1 MHIMFLLMN
10 SYIKKRK
17 IEIKKWNMEIT
28 GKYELPSKWKLIERI
43 KESDTGCIK
52 YRFYSKNE
60 LIYIF
65 LDAMIVIDNHNAMVE
80 EIFDY
85 LSDLG
90 VKDEHFFCIYY
101 EDNKFVLKVE
111 IDLINEKESDA
122 EPEMSIF
129 QNSCL

>member
-1 MHIMFLLMN
+1 MKTTSKELN
-10 SYIKKRK
+10 SFIKKRK
-17 IEIKKWNMEIT
+17 IEIKKWTKEMI
-28 GKYELPSKWKLIERI
+28 GKYEFPPKWKLIERI
-43 KESDTGCIK
+43 KESDTGCIN

-60 LIYIF
+60 LINIF

-85 LSDLG
+85 LSDLW

-111 IDLINEKESDA
+111 IDPINEKESDA
-122 EPEMSIF
+122 EPEKLILQDSAI
-129 QNSCL
+129 

>member
-1 MHIMFLLMN
+1 MKPTLKYFK
-10 SYIKKRK
+10 SYTKKRK
-17 IEIKKWNMEIT
+17 IELKKWNMEIT

-43 KESDTGCIK
+43 KESDTGCIN

-111 IDLINEKESDA
+111 IDLTEENTTNIMMQDSQV
-122 EPEMSIF
+122 ST
-129 QNSCL
+129 C

>member
-1 MHIMFLLMN
+1 MKPTLKYFK
-10 SYIKKRK
+10 SYTKKRK

-111 IDLINEKESDA
+111 IDLTEENTTNIMMQDSQV
-122 EPEMSIF
+122 ST
-129 QNSCL
+129 C

>member
-1 MHIMFLLMN
+1 MKPTLKYFK
-10 SYIKKRK
+10 SYTKKRK

-43 KESDTGCIK
+43 KESDTGCIN

-60 LIYIF
+60 LINIF

-90 VKDEHFFCIYY
+90 AKDEHFFCIYY